1 MGKLSR
7 KRRVTKD
14 KLSEFHK
21 NNIRPRSKKMGG
33 GERTWSEWFASF
45 MPGGKKDINETA
57 NKFSKVKT
65 DIQTHIAA
73 LNRSLSEV
81 MPLLEECKTS
91 ITSAAAATKAAGA
104 GEQPP
109 AADRPLQAQYADG
122 AAAPLPA
129 PQEPPE
135 RQERQPP
142 PNADMFRTMDGGSQ
156 RSAPKK
162 SRKNKHKKK

>member
-21 NNIRPRSKKMGG
+21 NNIRPRSKKISG
-33 GERTWSEWFASF
+33 GERTWGQWFASF
-45 MPGGKKDINETA
+45 MPGVKKDINETA

-65 DIQTHIAA
+65 DIQTHITA

-91 ITSAAAATKAAGA
+91 INSAAEAAGA
-104 GEQPP
+104 GAGAGAGEPPP
-109 AADRPLQAQYADG
+109 AANRPSQFAL
-122 AAAPLPA
+122 PPPA
-129 PQEPPE
+129 PF
-135 RQERQPP
+135 PP
-142 PNADMFRTMDGGSQ
+142 PAPAPPALNDNIFGTMGGGSK
-156 RSAPKK
+156 RSAPQK

>member
-21 NNIRPRSKKMGG
+21 NNIRPRSKKMSG
-33 GERTWSEWFASF
+33 GERTWGQWFASF
-45 MPGGKKDINETA
+45 MPGVKKDINETA

-65 DIQTHIAA
+65 DIQTHITA

-91 ITSAAAATKAAGA
+91 INSAAEAAGAGAGA

-109 AADRPLQAQYADG
+109 AANRPSQYALPPP
-122 AAAPLPA
+122 APPA
-129 PQEPPE
+129 PQAPPA
-135 RQERQPP
+135 PSV
-142 PNADMFRTMDGGSQ
+142 NDMFRTTVEGGGSK
-156 RSAPKK
+156 RSAPQK

>member
-65 DIQTHIAA
+65 DIQTHITA

-109 AADRPLQAQYADG
+109 AADRPSQFALP
-122 AAAPLPA
+122 APAPPAPAPPAPTA
-129 PQEPPE
+129 PQEPPTD
-135 RQERQPP
+135 
-142 PNADMFRTMDGGSQ
+142 DMFTVRGGSQ